1 MSETTRLVTAEEL
14 ERFPS
19 DDWRYELVAG
29 RLIQMSPAALPHGI
43 VVARVLSLLHRH
55 AEANNLGVVIP
66 EVGFKLASNP
76 DTVRAPDVAFLR
88 RDRIPT
94 RKGFVDGPPDLA
106 VEVLS
111 PDDRPSEVRAKVS
124 EYLTSGVTLVMVIDP
139 DELTATIHRRLTPPV
154 TLSGNDVIDL
164 DDVVSGFRC
173 VVHDIFE
180 RTEHGSVT

>member
-29 RLIQMSPAALPHGI
+29 RLMKMSPTALPHGI
-43 VVARVLSLLHRH
+43 VVARVLFLLHRH
-55 AEANNLGVVIP
+55 AEANKLGVVVP

-76 DTVRAPDVAFLR
+76 DTVRAPDIAFVR
-88 RDRIPT
+88 RDRIPS
-94 RKGFVDGPPDLA
+94 RKGFMDGPPDLA

-111 PDDRPSEVRAKVS
+111 PDDRASKVRAKVAD
-124 EYLTSGVTLVMVIDP
+124 YLTRGVIVVLVIDP
-139 DELTATIHRRLTPPV
+139 DALTATIHRRLTPPV

-173 VVHDIFE
+173 GVQDIFKD
-180 RTEHGSVT
+180 T